1 MLILLRNL
9 KRCDLWFAISQVVLI
24 AVLLFNCLSFFSYS
38 KMQVHFIT
46 NKIKHFE
53 TKMDSVSN
61 TINNIKS
68 TLNKARNEFQQ
79 LKAELF
85 TIEKE
90 VVGINEKLA
99 TITSQLA
106 NFTNLTGNIEAHY
119 KLEI

>member
-9 KRCDLWFAISQVVLI
+9 KRCDLWLITQVVLI
-24 AVLLFNCLSFFSYS
+24 AVLLVNCVNFFSYT
-38 KMQVHFIT
+38 KMQIFFIT
-46 NKIKHFE
+46 NKVRHFE
-53 TKMDSVSN
+53 TNIASMN
-61 TINNIKS
+61 TTMYNIKN
-68 TLNKARNEFQQ
+68 TLKNAINEFQQ
-79 LKAELF
+79 LRTELV

-106 NFTNLTGNIEAHY
+106 NFTNLTGNIKY